1 MVLDTTQGNWQIQ
14 CNPYQNNNDILH
26 RTRTNNLKICI
37 ETWKTLN
44 NQNNFE
50 KEQQNWKNHTPWLQT
65 ILQTILCYT
74 SDYTT
79 DYTML
84 YFRLYYKAIVIKIVW
99 YYHKNRHI
107 DQWNRIESPEV
118 NSHCGQLIY
127 NKEGKTIQ
135 WRNRSLFNK

>member
-1 MVLDTTQGNWQIQ
+1 MRK
-14 CNPYQNNNDILH
+14 NN
-26 RTRTNNLKICI
+26 RTGKI
-37 ETWKTLN
+37 TLPD
-44 NQNNFE
+44 FRLYYRLYYVI
-50 KEQQNWKNHTPWLQT
+50 LQT

-74 SDYTT
+74 SDYTI
-79 DYTML
+79 L

-135 WRNRSLFNK
+135 WRNRILFNK